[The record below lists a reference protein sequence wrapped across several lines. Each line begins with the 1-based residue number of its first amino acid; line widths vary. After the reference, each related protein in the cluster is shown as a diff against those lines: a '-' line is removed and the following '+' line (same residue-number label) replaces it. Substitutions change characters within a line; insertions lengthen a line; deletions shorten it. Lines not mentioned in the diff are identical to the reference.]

1 MGFFLINNINSDG
14 SHSKMDQFVNNVEY
28 NVNNY
33 VGDDYEINEC
43 NLELLY
49 NEKHGT
55 EKSFNDA
62 LTEIAED
69 VLGVFDLC
77 SNKYV
82 NMNKTFINDEN
93 YFDGENIR
101 LSDDGYNQIYFYLIN
116 LIFLKFNEKYD
127 IDLNNDNNLNFH
139 SDIICDILNKV
150 DNSIYWNTYR
160 LLTYDITKVIK
171 NVDIVLNKLNNL
183 FNNIYSKDKYEFKG
197 SMLCI
202 DKFDEYFN
210 LYEYVDFDFFN
221 EFSNLLLN
229 CDDEYKIKY
238 IYSNK
243 KVMELCSK
251 FFDVASNLI
260 YDLSYTM
267 INFSFLKN
275 NIKNNYFRNNS
286 ESRFDLFTLNMD
298 NIEVCKQIIDDFA
311 LIMKENNNFDLYKS
325 YRKILE
331 RSIKSCKINNNFVP
345 LIKSNEET
353 NISLTN
359 VQETNISLTNLEE
372 TEFSFTNLV
381 LNGCNCVLDVVCKSL
396 IVNSKDDIFLIIIQ
410 EFDKFVKN
418 NTFESEIF
426 NNHIFI
432 RDLNNNILG
441 IQLSIN
447 GCIETRMLNIPER
460 MIEHTIYINIMNRI
474 SKYIERNNLSYDL
487 EYHDVIE
494 EMIVLYYM
502 YNYEL
507 FSNITREFFYKYND
521 TSVPYYHDNEPI
533 AHLVVTTNG
542 FVIVNDDFDDNFDNL
557 DDNLDNGF
565 NNVFDNDF
573 ENDFENDFDNDDLN
587 N

>member
-1 MGFFLINNINSDG
+1 MKIIARSINTFIESDD
-14 SHSKMDQFVNNVEY
+14 SHEKMNPRDDSHVNMNQFVNSGDDDVNSYVSD
-28 NVNNY
+28 NVNSDEN
-33 VGDDYEINEC
+33 GDNYEINEC
-43 NLELLY
+43 NSELLY
-49 NEKHGT
+49 NQKYGT
-55 EKSFNDA
+55 QKSFNDA
-62 LTEIAED
+62 LSEIVED

-93 YFDGENIR
+93 YFDDDNLR
-101 LSDDGYNQIYFYLIN
+101 NTQDGYYQIYFYLIN

-127 IDLNNDNNLNFH
+127 IDLDNDDDFDTN
-139 SDIICDILNKV
+139 IICCILNKV
-150 DNSIYWNTYR
+150 DSNVYWNTYR
-160 LLTYDITKVIK
+160 LLSYDITKVIK

-210 LYEYVDFDFFN
+210 LYEYIEFDFFN

-243 KVMELCSK
+243 KVIELCSK
-251 FFDVASNLI
+251 FFDIASNLIYDLI

-267 INFSFLKN
+267 INFAFLKN

-286 ESRFDLFTLNMD
+286 ESRFNLFTLNMN

-311 LIMKENNNFDLYKS
+311 LIMNENNNFDLYKS

-331 RSIKSCKINNNFVP
+331 RSVKSCKINNNFVP

-359 VQETNISLTNLEE
+359 VEETEFSLTNVEE

-381 LNGCNCVLDVVCKSL
+381 LNGCNCVLDVVRESL
-396 IVNSKDDIFLIIIQ
+396 IVNPKDDIFLIIIQ

-441 IQLSIN
+441 IEISIN
-447 GCIETRMLNIPER
+447 GYIETLMLNIPER
-460 MIEHTIYINIMNRI
+460 MIEHAIYINIMNRI

-494 EMIVLYYM
+494 EMIVLYFM

-521 TSVPYYHDNEPI
+521 TSVPYYHDNEQ
-533 AHLVVTTNG
+533 LTNSVVTTNG
-542 FVIVNDDFDDNFDNL
+542 FVIVNDDFD
-557 DDNLDNGF
+557 
-565 NNVFDNDF
+565 
-573 ENDFENDFDNDDLN
+573 NDFDNDF
-587 N
+587 

>member
-1 MGFFLINNINSDG
+1 MKIIARSINTFIESDD
-14 SHSKMDQFVNNVEY
+14 SHEKMNPRDDSHEKMNQFVNSGDDDVNSYVSD
-28 NVNNY
+28 NVNSDEN
-33 VGDDYEINEC
+33 GDNYEINEC
-43 NLELLY
+43 NSELLY
-49 NEKHGT
+49 NQKYGT
-55 EKSFNDA
+55 QKSFNDA
-62 LTEIAED
+62 LSEIVED

-93 YFDGENIR
+93 YFDDDNLR
-101 LSDDGYNQIYFYLIN
+101 NTQDGYYQIYFYLIN

-127 IDLNNDNNLNFH
+127 IDLDNDDDFDTN
-139 SDIICDILNKV
+139 IICCILNKV
-150 DNSIYWNTYR
+150 DSNVYWNTYR
-160 LLTYDITKVIK
+160 LLSYDITKVIK

-210 LYEYVDFDFFN
+210 LYEYIEFDFFN

-243 KVMELCSK
+243 KVIELCSK
-251 FFDVASNLI
+251 FFDIASNLIYDLI

-267 INFSFLKN
+267 INFAFLKN

-286 ESRFDLFTLNMD
+286 ESRFNLFTLNMN

-311 LIMKENNNFDLYKS
+311 LIMNENNNFDLYKS

-331 RSIKSCKINNNFVP
+331 RSVKSCKINNNFVP

-359 VQETNISLTNLEE
+359 VEETEFSLTNVEE

-381 LNGCNCVLDVVCKSL
+381 LNGCNCVLDVVRESL
-396 IVNSKDDIFLIIIQ
+396 IVNPKDDIFLIIIQ

-441 IQLSIN
+441 IEISIN
-447 GCIETRMLNIPER
+447 GYIETLMLNIPER
-460 MIEHTIYINIMNRI
+460 MIEHAIYINIMNRI

-494 EMIVLYYM
+494 EMIVLYFM

-521 TSVPYYHDNEPI
+521 TSVPYYHDNEQ
-533 AHLVVTTNG
+533 LTNSVVTTNG
-542 FVIVNDDFDDNFDNL
+542 FVIVNDDFD
-557 DDNLDNGF
+557 
-565 NNVFDNDF
+565 
-573 ENDFENDFDNDDLN
+573 NDFDNDF
-587 N
+587 